1 MLRMKPEENM
11 NRMAG
16 FEKIKFR
23 HVADINELIFNYSNQ
38 SLNYF
43 PEEIFKSKL
52 LKIRSE
58 EHLFSRNALKLARGL
73 YFKDL
78 SDDAING
85 FLRDKNIE
93 LLDTDLYSFSTH
105 EKNQALKYWRKH
117 EREYLDKIIIREV
130 MWG

>member
-1 MLRMKPEENM
+1 
-11 NRMAG
+11 MAG

-78 SDDAING
+78 SDDVING

-117 EREYLDKIIIREV
+117 EREYLDKIIIIEV

>member
-1 MLRMKPEENM
+1 M
-11 NRMAG
+11 
-16 FEKIKFR
+16 
-23 HVADINELIFNYSNQ
+23 ADINELIFNYSNQ

-52 LKIRSE
+52 LKIRFE
-58 EHLFSRNALKLARGL
+58 EHLFSRNALKLVKEL

-78 SDDAING
+78 LDDVINK
-85 FLRDKNIE
+85 FLKDKNIE